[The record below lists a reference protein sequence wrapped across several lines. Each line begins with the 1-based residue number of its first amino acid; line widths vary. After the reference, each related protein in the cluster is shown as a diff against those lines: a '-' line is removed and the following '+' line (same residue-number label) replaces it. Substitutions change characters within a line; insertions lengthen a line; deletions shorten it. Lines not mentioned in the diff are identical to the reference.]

1 MTDVGI
7 VWGSEEQAQPVI
19 INDGTVYVHKD
30 IKRVERNSER
40 DGDMRRLDD
49 ESPLYEYHEYLYTME
64 EYIYEMTKQNQEIVN
79 RLEELEV
86 TVSK

>member
-30 IKRVERNSER
+30 IKRVER
-40 DGDMRRLDD
+40 DD
-49 ESPLYEYHEYLYTME
+49 DAVLYEYHEYLYTME
-64 EYIYEMTKQNQEIVN
+64 EYIYEMTKQNQDIMN
-79 RLEELEV
+79 AIAELRDMIA
-86 TVSK
+86 KG